1 MQLATDKRWRHTGGK
16 AAMNG
21 VGQIENI
28 AAAHES
34 CMEAGIRVF
43 EVLPQRWQAIRAGD
57 NGRRHE
63 LGQHHQRGNHGAE
76 HEPGQAL
83 GTLFQRGEV

>member
-1 MQLATDKRWRHTGGK
+1 MQLATSKRWRHTGSK

-34 CMEAGIRVF
+34 GMEAGIRVF
-43 EVLPQRWQAIRAGD
+43 EMLSQRRQAIGGCD
-57 NGRRHE
+57 DSGRRKR
-63 LGQHHQRGNHGAE
+63 GQHDKCGNNGAE